1 MSSTMMQWSMD
12 AIGRDRLRLHI
23 VERPVPGPGQ
33 VLVRTRAVSLNYRDK
48 MMIETGMG
56 IDLSFPF
63 VPASDLVG
71 TVVAS
76 GTGAERFAV
85 GDRVITHFSP
95 HWREGWPSG
104 SAAQPPYNSLGGVY
118 PGVLSEYVCFDQE
131 WFVQAPATLDDAQA
145 STLSCAG
152 LTAWFAL
159 FELGRVKPGQRVLVH
174 GTGGVALFGLQL
186 AKAAGAEVF
195 VVSGSDDKLARA
207 KALGAAHGVNRK
219 TQDWVQE
226 VHRLTADAGVDHI
239 LETVGGDHLGR
250 SVEALALRGAIYL
263 IGVLEGFTVSSPA
276 AALSLKMATISGV
289 SVGHR
294 RALEDLVTA
303 VDRLGLKP
311 VIDRRFAFDER
322 PQALDHLN
330 QGPFGK
336 IVIEL
341 AKDWTS
347 A

>member
-12 AIGRDRLRLHI
+12 TIGRDRLRLHI
-23 VERPVPGPGQ
+23 VERPVPVPGQ
-33 VLVRTRAVSLNYRDK
+33 VLVRTQAVSLNYRDK

-95 HWREGWPSG
+95 HWREGWQSG
-104 SAAQPPYNSLGGVY
+104 SAAQPPYNSLGGIY

-174 GTGGVALFGLQL
+174 GTGG
-186 AKAAGAEVF
+186 AADNGA
-195 VVSGSDDKLARA
+195 R
-207 KALGAAHGVNRK
+207 HRK
-219 TQDWVQE
+219 KS
-226 VHRLTADAGVDHI
+226 R
-239 LETVGGDHLGR
+239 
-250 SVEALALRGAIYL
+250 
-263 IGVLEGFTVSSPA
+263 GVLCAGRVARYAWIFSMKGRWPITPMCEV
-276 AALSLKMATISGV
+276 LQISASG
-289 SVGHR
+289 
-294 RALEDLVTA
+294 
-303 VDRLGLKP
+303 
-311 VIDRRFAFDER
+311 
-322 PQALDHLN
+322 
-330 QGPFGK
+330 
-336 IVIEL
+336 
-341 AKDWTS
+341 
-347 A
+347 